1 MITFRYHIVSL
12 VSVFLALAIGIAL
25 GGGPL
30 KGEVDNSLVKELAA
44 RKKVQAEQRLE
55 IRRLRATST
64 FTDGYAK
71 ATAPTVLAGRLK
83 GVPVAVVSLPGADR
97 ATVSSLQ
104 DLVQTSGGTLVG
116 RYRVGDKLG
125 DDANK
130 GLVDQLGTQLMAEAA
145 DVQMPDDVSSYQ
157 RFGLLLGRAIG
168 TRSKAAQRYDT
179 TSASLVSGFGTAGLV
194 SAVGAP
200 KARAR
205 VVLVVTGPGAS
216 TETQAGIDEIHS
228 VVADSIADQVS
239 TVVLAGPAGAARDG
253 GLIRKVR
260 DDVGLSAALS
270 TVDSAGTDSGAVVT
284 LLAAAQDLKG
294 GGTGQY
300 GAVDA
305 TDGPVPGASTG

>member
-12 VSVFLALAIGIAL
+12 VSVFLALAIGVAL

-44 RKKVQAEQRLE
+44 RKKAQHEQRQE
-55 IRRLRATST
+55 IRRLQATSR
-64 FTDGYAK
+64 FDDGYAK

-83 GVPVAVVSLPGADR
+83 GVPVAMVSLPGADR
-97 ATVSSLQ
+97 DTVSSLQ
-104 DLVQTSGGTLVG
+104 DLVQTSGGRLVG

-125 DDANK
+125 DDQNK
-130 GLVDQLGTQLMAEAA
+130 GLVDQLGTQLMAEAE
-145 DVQMPDDVSSYQ
+145 DVQMPEDVSSYQ

-168 TRSKAAQRYDT
+168 TKVKGGQRYDA
-179 TSASLVSGFGTAGLV
+179 TSSSLVAGFGTAGLV

-200 KARAR
+200 TGRARA
-205 VVLVVTGPGAS
+205 VLVVTGPGAN
-216 TETQAGIDEIHS
+216 TGTQAGIDEIHA
-228 VVADSIADQVS
+228 VVADALADEVS
-239 TVVLAGPAGAARDG
+239 TVVLAGPADAARAG

-260 DDVGLSAALS
+260 DDVGLSSALS
-270 TVDSAGTDSGAVVT
+270 SVDSAGTGAGAVVT
-284 LLAAAQDLKG
+284 LLAASQDLK

-305 TDGPVPGASTG
+305 ADGPVPGASTG

>member
-44 RKKVQAEQRLE
+44 RKKVQSEQRQE
-55 IRRLRATST
+55 IRRLRASGS
-64 FTDGYAK
+64 FADGYAK
-71 ATAPTVLAGRLK
+71 ATAPTVLAGQLR
-83 GVPVAVVSLPGADR
+83 GVPVAVVSMPGANR

-104 DLVQTSGGTLVG
+104 DLVSTSGGKLVG

-130 GLVDQLGTQLMAEAA
+130 GLVDQLGTQLESEAD
-145 DVQMPDDVSSYQ
+145 DVEMPDDVSTYQ

-168 TRSKAAQRYDT
+168 TTSRSPQRYDT
-179 TSASLVSGFGTAGLV
+179 TSSSLVSGFGTAGLV
-194 SAVGAP
+194 SAVGTP
-200 KARAR
+200 TGRAR
-205 VVLVVTGPGAS
+205 VVLVVTGPGEKGRS
-216 TETQAGIDEIHS
+216 QAGIDEIHS
-228 VVADSIADQVS
+228 VVADALTDQVS
-239 TVVLAGPAGAARDG
+239 SVVLAGPADAARDG
-253 GLIRKVR
+253 GLIRKIR
-260 DDVGLSAALS
+260 DDVGLSASLS
-270 TVDSAGTDSGAVVT
+270 TVDSAGTGAGAVVS

-294 GGTGQY
+294 GTGQY

-305 TDGPVPGASTG
+305 ADGPVPGSTTG